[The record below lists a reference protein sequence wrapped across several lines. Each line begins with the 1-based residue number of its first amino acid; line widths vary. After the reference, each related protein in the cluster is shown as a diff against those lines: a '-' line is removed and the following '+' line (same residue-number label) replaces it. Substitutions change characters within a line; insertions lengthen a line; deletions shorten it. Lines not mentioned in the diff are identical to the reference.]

1 MGRSPARLEEII
13 MASVRMSGELR
24 DKIFIKF
31 EQQLYKVYEDNSG
44 LQDYLK
50 SVLESFYSVEERQLM
65 KDYLDVHERLF
76 RMKYP
81 KFSHEEFS
89 PKKYFGTVYGGRNS
103 DFNWVREVHFIINPN
118 RPAEE
123 SLTFMTGDDWHN
135 GYTNEYNDKETPPS
149 ENYVNGDYALT
160 LKLEEP
166 IQLVQRHDSSKIWAA
181 EGRVKSL
188 TNPIIIS
195 SDVDVNNI
203 KKFAEG
209 TIKINESKTQMKHLL
224 DSCTTLK
231 RFLDTWPAGKDSV
244 PQEYLDKMFETAKP
258 SVPSTAPKFD
268 PNSILPDEVK
278 EQMNSAVLTSKLME
292 N

>member
-1 MGRSPARLEEII
+1 MEESV

-24 DKIFIKF
+24 DKIFKNF
-31 EQQLYKVYEDNSG
+31 ERQLYKIYENNSG

-65 KDYLDVHERLF
+65 QDYLEVHERLF

-81 KFSHEEFS
+81 KKNHEKFSS
-89 PKKYFGTVYGGRNS
+89 KKYFGMTYGS
-103 DFNWVREVHFIINPN
+103 TATDFNWVRKVHFIINPN
-118 RPAEE
+118 RPATE
-123 SLTFMTGDDWHN
+123 SLTFMVGDDWHES
-135 GYTNEYNDKETPPS
+135 YTNSYNDKIAPAS
-149 ENYVNGDYALT
+149 SNYVDGDYCLT

-166 IQLVQRHDSSKIWAA
+166 IQLVQQHDSSQIWAA
-181 EGRVKSL
+181 ENRVTSFK
-188 TNPIIIS
+188 NPIIIS
-195 SDVDVNNI
+195 SDVDVDNI
-203 KKFAEG
+203 EKFAEG
-209 TIKINESKTQMKHLL
+209 TIKINESKTQIKHLL

-244 PQEYLDKMFETAKP
+244 PQEYLDKMFETTKP
-258 SVPSTAPKFD
+258 ATPSNLPKFD
-268 PNSILPDEVK
+268 PNAILPDEVK

>member
-1 MGRSPARLEEII
+1 

-24 DKIFIKF
+24 DKIFKNF
-31 EQQLYKVYEDNSG
+31 ERQLYKVYENNSG

-50 SVLESFYSVEERQLM
+50 SILESFYSVEERQLM

-76 RMKYP
+76 RMKHP
-81 KFSHEEFS
+81 KKNHEEFS
-89 PKKYFGTVYGGRNS
+89 PKKYFGMTSFGSRIT

-118 RPAEE
+118 RPVEE
-123 SLTFMTGDDWHN
+123 SLTFMTGDDWHEE
-135 GYTNEYNDKETPPS
+135 YTNAYNDKLTPPS
-149 ENYVNGDYALT
+149 NNYVDGDYALT

-166 IQLVQRHDSSKIWAA
+166 IQLVQKHDSSQIWAA
-181 EGRVKSL
+181 EDRRVKAL

-195 SDVDVNNI
+195 SDVDVDNI
-203 KKFAEG
+203 EKFAEG
-209 TIKINESKTQMKHLL
+209 TIKINESKTQIKHLL
-224 DSCTTLK
+224 NSCTTLK

-258 SVPSTAPKFD
+258 ATPSTLPKFD

-292 N
+292 G

>member
-1 MGRSPARLEEII
+1 

-24 DKIFIKF
+24 NKIFNNF

-44 LQDYLK
+44 LQDYLQ
-50 SVLESFYSVEERQLM
+50 SVLKSFYSVEERELM
-65 KDYLDVHERLF
+65 KDYLDVHERMF
-76 RMKYP
+76 RMKFP
-81 KFSHEEFS
+81 NKSNEKFS
-89 PKKYFGTVYGGRNS
+89 PKKYFASYGRNS
-103 DFNWVREVHFIINPN
+103 DFHWVREVHFIINPN
-118 RPAEE
+118 RPTEE
-123 SLTFMTGDDWHN
+123 SLTFMTGNDWHESYIN
-135 GYTNEYNDKETPPS
+135 QYNDKETPPS
-149 ENYVNGDYALT
+149 DNYVEGDVPLT

-166 IQLVQRHDSSKIWAA
+166 IQLVQQHDSSQIWAA
-181 EGRVKSL
+181 DRKVKSL

-195 SDVDVNNI
+195 SDVDIDNI
-203 KKFAEG
+203 EKFAEG
-209 TIKINESKTQMKHLL
+209 TIKINESKTQIKHLL

-231 RFLDTWPAGKDSV
+231 RFLDAWPAGKESV

-268 PNSILPDEVK
+268 PDSILPDEVK

>member
-1 MGRSPARLEEII
+1 MEESV

-24 DKIFIKF
+24 DKIFRNF
-31 EQQLYKVYEDNSG
+31 EQQLYKVYENNSG

-50 SVLESFYSVEERQLM
+50 SILESFYSVEERQLM
-65 KDYLDVHERLF
+65 QDYLDVHERLF

-81 KFSHEEFS
+81 KKNHEEFS
-89 PKKYFGTVYGGRNS
+89 PKKYFGSYGRNS

-118 RPAEE
+118 RPATE
-123 SLTFMTGDDWHN
+123 SLTFMVGDDWHEE
-135 GYTNEYNDKETPPS
+135 YTNSYNDKLTPPS
-149 ENYVNGDYALT
+149 NNYVDGDYSLT

-166 IQLVQRHDSSKIWAA
+166 IQLVQQHSSSQIWAA
-181 EGRVKSL
+181 EDKQIKSL

-195 SDVDVNNI
+195 SDVDVDNI
-203 KKFAEG
+203 EKFAEG
-209 TIKINESKTQMKHLL
+209 TIKINESKTQIKHLL

-244 PQEYLDKMFETAKP
+244 PQEYLNKMFEAAKP

-268 PNSILPDEVK
+268 PDSILPDEVK

>member
-1 MGRSPARLEEII
+1 MEESV

-24 DKIFIKF
+24 DKIFKNF
-31 EQQLYKVYEDNSG
+31 EQQLHKVYENNSG

-50 SVLESFYSVEERQLM
+50 SILESFYSVEERQLM
-65 KDYLDVHERLF
+65 QDYLDVHERLF

-81 KFSHEEFS
+81 KKNHEEFS
-89 PKKYFGTVYGGRNS
+89 PKKYFTVYGNRNS
-103 DFNWVREVHFIINPN
+103 DFNWVREVHFIINPH
-118 RPAEE
+118 RPDKE
-123 SLTFMTGDDWHN
+123 SLTFMTGDDWHET
-135 GYTNEYNDKETPPS
+135 YTNSYNDKLTPPS
-149 ENYVNGDYALT
+149 SNYVTGDYCLT

-166 IQLVQRHDSSKIWAA
+166 IQLVQKHDSSQIWAA
-181 EGRVKSL
+181 EGRIKSF

-195 SDVDVNNI
+195 SDVDVDNI
-203 KKFAEG
+203 EKFAEG
-209 TIKINESKTQMKHLL
+209 TIKINESKTQIKHLL

-244 PQEYLDKMFETAKP
+244 PQEYLNKMFETAKP

-268 PNSILPDEVK
+268 PDSILPDEVK

>member
-1 MGRSPARLEEII
+1 MEESV

-24 DKIFIKF
+24 DKIFKNF

-50 SVLESFYSVEERQLM
+50 SILESFYSVEERQLM
-65 KDYLDVHERLF
+65 QDYLDVHERLF

-81 KFSHEEFS
+81 KKNHEEFS
-89 PKKYFGTVYGGRNS
+89 PKKYFGTVYGNRNS
-103 DFNWVREVHFIINPN
+103 DFNWVREVHFIINPH
-118 RPAEE
+118 RPDKE
-123 SLTFMTGDDWHN
+123 SLTFMTGDDWHET
-135 GYTNEYNDKETPPS
+135 YTNSYNDKLTPPS
-149 ENYVNGDYALT
+149 SNYVTGDYCLT

-166 IQLVQRHDSSKIWAA
+166 IQLVQKHDSSQIWAA
-181 EGRVKSL
+181 EGRIKSF

-195 SDVDVNNI
+195 SDVDVDNI
-203 KKFAEG
+203 EKFAEG
-209 TIKINESKTQMKHLL
+209 TIKINESKTQIKHLL

-244 PQEYLDKMFETAKP
+244 PQEYLNKMFETAKP

-268 PNSILPDEVK
+268 PDSILPDEVK